1 MKRNLKSLN
10 EEISRMKSLF
20 TEERLYGNLVEN
32 EEVITEGELL
42 KVGSKGDGV
51 KGLQELLGVTIDG
64 IFGEETKKSL
74 MNFQSKNGL
83 KADGVAGPKTLEKLM
98 VSVVKPT
105 NESLN
110 LYEDKISALNLVS
123 NSIVGQEVV
132 DDQGKPLPDSD
143 FVKSTSFFMNQNKVD
158 NPNKQPEEIK
168 VDNKGE
174 KVKDKP
180 EEIKVDDKKS
190 EEGGEE
196 KKGTYDDQ
204 NKGSEE
210 DKGPS
215 KAGTDMEGDTYS
227 KGERKDV
234 VKGVLAS
241 VKQSAGEIDDNIKKC
256 KQGIK
261 QLYIQIK
268 KVSNH
273 WHISLS
279 MINTSVVYHHLEM
292 NPSIIM
298 VILVLI
304 TVLFTILS
312 LDESILVILV
322 SQFWSG
328 SVILSATIGPDNAV
342 KHVFLT
348 LSPIFMGTFML
359 FNGIEKEV
367 IKEKKK
373 ISFHKIS
380 FIVLII
386 LLLLAIQGLPPV
398 SSISQ
403 AANQVALQN
412 AVVNIHNKR
421 EIGLSGWTQHKW
433 LLFILFQ
440 LGFVGQITDPSPAQT
455 QRHLIAKQAVV
466 MRDARNPLHLV
477 AAFSTPLMD
486 DFKLRTD

>member
-10 EEISRMKSLF
+10 EQISRMKSLF

-98 VSVVKPT
+98 ASVVKPT

-168 VDNKGE
+168 KDNEGE

-215 KAGTDMEGDTYS
+215 KAGTDMEGDPYS

-268 KVSNH
+268 KVGNAG
-273 WHISLS
+273 
-279 MINTSVVYHHLEM
+279 
-292 NPSIIM
+292 
-298 VILVLI
+298 
-304 TVLFTILS
+304 
-312 LDESILVILV
+312 LD
-322 SQFWSG
+322 
-328 SVILSATIGPDNAV
+328 
-342 KHVFLT
+342 KLT
-348 LSPIFMGTFML
+348 EEELKNLDWCVGTFKNRFSKLKFGVDIKQVDQIYNQLNREVPELSNDGVEGEKYDVLDNGGLKIAMIKRVGPGKYK
-359 FNGIEKEV
+359 FNGRK
-367 IKEKKK
+367 
-373 ISFHKIS
+373 
-380 FIVLII
+380 
-386 LLLLAIQGLPPV
+386 GY
-398 SSISQ
+398 
-403 AANQVALQN
+403 
-412 AVVNIHNKR
+412 
-421 EIGLSGWTQHKW
+421 
-433 LLFILFQ
+433 
-440 LGFVGQITDPSPAQT
+440 
-455 QRHLIAKQAVV
+455 LIARKNRKTGNYV
-466 MRDARNPLHLV
+466 MNSKYNDYFLKALNLKPEEKTIV
-477 AAFSTPLMD
+477 IIKSDGNNGTFSI
-486 DFKLRTD
+486 R

>member
-1 MKRNLKSLN
+1 MKRNLNSLN

-143 FVKSTSFFMNQNKVD
+143 FVKNTSFFNNQNKVD

-168 VDNKGE
+168 KDNGGE

-180 EEIKVDDKKS
+180 EENEIETKELEGITITGDKP
-190 EEGGEE
+190 

-210 DKGPS
+210 KEGPS

-268 KVSNH
+268 KVGNAG
-273 WHISLS
+273 
-279 MINTSVVYHHLEM
+279 
-292 NPSIIM
+292 
-298 VILVLI
+298 
-304 TVLFTILS
+304 
-312 LDESILVILV
+312 LD
-322 SQFWSG
+322 
-328 SVILSATIGPDNAV
+328 
-342 KHVFLT
+342 KLT
-348 LSPIFMGTFML
+348 EEELKNLDWCVGTFKNRFSKLKFGVDIKQVDQIYNQLNREVPELSNDGVEGEKYDVLDNGGLKIAMIKRVGSGKYK
-359 FNGIEKEV
+359 FNGRK
-367 IKEKKK
+367 
-373 ISFHKIS
+373 
-380 FIVLII
+380 
-386 LLLLAIQGLPPV
+386 GY
-398 SSISQ
+398 
-403 AANQVALQN
+403 
-412 AVVNIHNKR
+412 
-421 EIGLSGWTQHKW
+421 
-433 LLFILFQ
+433 
-440 LGFVGQITDPSPAQT
+440 
-455 QRHLIAKQAVV
+455 LIARKNRKTGNYV
-466 MRDARNPLHLV
+466 MNTKYNDYFLKALNLKPEEKTIV
-477 AAFSTPLMD
+477 IIKSDGNNGTFSI
-486 DFKLRTD
+486 R

>member
-1 MKRNLKSLN
+1 MKRNLNSLN
-10 EEISRMKSLF
+10 EQISRMKSLF

-64 IFGEETKKSL
+64 IFGDETKKSL

-98 VSVVKPT
+98 ASVVKPT

-143 FVKSTSFFMNQNKVD
+143 FVKSTSFFKNQNKIE
-158 NPNKQPEEIK
+158 NPNKQPEKIK
-168 VDNKGE
+168 IDNKGE

-268 KVSNH
+268 KVGNAG
-273 WHISLS
+273 
-279 MINTSVVYHHLEM
+279 
-292 NPSIIM
+292 
-298 VILVLI
+298 
-304 TVLFTILS
+304 
-312 LDESILVILV
+312 LD
-322 SQFWSG
+322 
-328 SVILSATIGPDNAV
+328 
-342 KHVFLT
+342 KLT
-348 LSPIFMGTFML
+348 EEELKNLDWCVGTFKNRFSKLKFGVDIKQVDQIYNQLNREVPELSNDGVEGEKYDVLDNGGLKIAMIKRVGPGKYK
-359 FNGIEKEV
+359 FNGRK
-367 IKEKKK
+367 
-373 ISFHKIS
+373 
-380 FIVLII
+380 
-386 LLLLAIQGLPPV
+386 GY
-398 SSISQ
+398 
-403 AANQVALQN
+403 
-412 AVVNIHNKR
+412 
-421 EIGLSGWTQHKW
+421 
-433 LLFILFQ
+433 
-440 LGFVGQITDPSPAQT
+440 
-455 QRHLIAKQAVV
+455 LIARKNRKTGNYV
-466 MRDARNPLHLV
+466 MNTKYNDYFLKALNLKPEEKTIV
-477 AAFSTPLMD
+477 IIKSDGNNGTFSI
-486 DFKLRTD
+486 R